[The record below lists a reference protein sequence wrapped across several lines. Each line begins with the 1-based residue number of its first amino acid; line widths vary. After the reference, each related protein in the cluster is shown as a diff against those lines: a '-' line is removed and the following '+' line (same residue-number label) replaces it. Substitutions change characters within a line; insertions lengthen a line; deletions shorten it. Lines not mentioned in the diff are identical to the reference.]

1 MVVSSNARIMG
12 FYIQNSSDLTLLN
25 RIHSNYLRIC
35 FSHKNQRGRKI
46 WETICLA
53 SFFPRLKWPLFLSS
67 NKFAV
72 DRIFPTAVFLCVF
85 MDWVSGC
92 MHFEQSKQIPVVPDP
107 LITDQ
112 APQTESV
119 IDEMKQENSKKK
131 KNKTKSETKAITFN
145 KAVLWLLYMYVLS
158 LPLTA
163 IRK

>member
-67 NKFAV
+67 NKF
-72 DRIFPTAVFLCVF
+72 TVFI
-85 MDWVSGC
+85 DWVSGC

-131 KNKTKSETKAITFN
+131 RKTKSETKAITFN

-163 IRK
+163 LRK